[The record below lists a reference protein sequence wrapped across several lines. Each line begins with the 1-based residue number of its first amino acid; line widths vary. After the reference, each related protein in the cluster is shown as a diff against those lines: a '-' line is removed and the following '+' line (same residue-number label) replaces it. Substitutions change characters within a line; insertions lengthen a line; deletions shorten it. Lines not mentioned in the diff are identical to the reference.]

1 VSFAYPFTANPY
13 VFYTGNT
20 SGSATIPFTIT
31 LDDHV
36 YPIDVTQYKASSLAS
51 LNQNMVN
58 TGQVDDSLFNADGAW
73 WRYRHDWRY
82 GAGQSV
88 MDLGEDRNTS
98 RFYKSVGIN
107 PWTEGQL
114 KLHHSTTLTNSTVK
128 DTNVMFAVTESH
140 IYAMD
145 ATRLHRSSDGITWV
159 TCTLSGTPGTLTS
172 ITSDGINC
180 YIGTST
186 NVYVSNTSTATL
198 AVFTTVSASFTG
210 VWFAAGKLMAAK
222 ANVLS
227 QISGAGVFDTT
238 NQITHFQASFK
249 WTTVFNAGSKIYA
262 GGYAGL
268 RSEVVAFTIS
278 STGVLVQGAESIS
291 FSYGELVQTAIGHA
305 GVVIFGTNKGIRLAD
320 ISQFGIM
327 TYGPLIDTPGS
338 VTSIQGE
345 AQYVWFNWSN
355 FDSAATGAGRLD
367 LSATPRQLQP
377 AFATDV
383 YAGVSSICSGI
394 ARFGGKTI
402 VGIIGYGIY
411 TENLTTYVS
420 SGYVDSG
427 NIFFGTVE
435 LKSITDVL
443 ATFAP
448 LAINEKVFVE
458 VFDSNGELLN
468 SSSSNSIES
477 EKIIVG
483 LDGEQADYFTTRIT
497 LYSSTSGTTT
507 PTFKRWRLRAF
518 PIVPPLEQYILP
530 LMLFSSVVINDA
542 QGQLMS
548 VHVDEEVEFLKEIWY
563 TKRPISYVQG
573 KTVRRVRIEAYE
585 YSPEIWSPND
595 QGFEGTLTVR
605 LVTI

>member
-1 VSFAYPFTANPY
+1 MSFAYPFTSNPY
-13 VFYTGNT
+13 VFYTGST
-20 SGSATIPFTIT
+20 SSSATIPFTIT

-114 KLHHSTTLTNSTVK
+114 ELHHSTTLTNSTVK

-145 ATRLHRSSDGITWV
+145 TTHLYRSVDGITWV
-159 TCTLSGTPGTLTS
+159 ACTLTGIGSNTLTG
-172 ITSDGINC
+172 ITSDGIKC
-180 YIGTST
+180 YVST
-186 NVYVSNTSTATL
+186 TAHVYVSNTSTATL
-198 AVFTTVSASFTG
+198 ATFSSSGASFSG
-210 VWFAAGKLMAAK
+210 VWFVAGKLFAAK
-222 ANVLS
+222 TNIL
-227 QISGAGVFDTT
+227 GELDAGGTFSVI
-238 NQITHFQASFK
+238 ITHFQPSFK
-249 WTTVFNAGSKIYA
+249 WTTAFNAGSKIYA

-268 RSEVVAFTIS
+268 KSEVLAFTVN
-278 STGVLVQGAESIS
+278 STGTLVQGAESIS

-305 GVVIFGTNKGIRLAD
+305 GMVIFGTNKGIRLAD

-345 AQYVWFNWSN
+345 AQYIWFNWSN
-355 FDSAATGAGRLD
+355 FDTAATGAGRLD

-383 YAGVSSICSGI
+383 YAEVSGTCSGI
-394 ARFGGKTI
+394 ARFVGKTI
-402 VGIIGYGIY
+402 VGIVGYGIY

-420 SGYVDSG
+420 LGYIDSG

-435 LKSITDVL
+435 IKSITDVL

-448 LAINEKVFVE
+448 LATDEKVFVE

-468 SSSSNSIES
+468 SSSSNALNA

-497 LYSSTSGTTT
+497 LYSPTSGATT